1 MYPGMD
7 NQVVF
12 DAKEASSWAYE
23 LGTPNLAGLTHEEL
37 VQFFARMGKERFRAT
52 QVMKWIHQGMMD
64 SFGGMT
70 NLSKT
75 LREELSQAARIRL
88 PEIVGVSTSRDGTTK
103 FLLRLED
110 DRKIETVLIPGEDH
124 DTLCISSQ
132 VGCAMGCGLCRTG
145 GMGFER
151 NLSAGEIATQLLAVR
166 KSAPRSRITNI
177 VFMGMGEPL
186 ANLTETVR
194 AVRILNHPNGPGISW
209 RRTTVST
216 CGLVPGI
223 RELGRAVRVKLA
235 VSLNAVTDEQR
246 SRIMPI
252 NRKYPIA
259 ELMRALQEYPL
270 PRRDRI
276 TIEYVLIGGFNDSDA
291 DARQL
296 VRLLNP
302 IRAKVN
308 LIPYN
313 QCADSELQSPSP
325 ERVLRFQ
332 EILMS
337 RSLMAIVRKSRGTD
351 ILAAC
356 GQLAAQHTEMG

>member
-1 MYPGMD
+1 MK
-7 NQVVF
+7 
-12 DAKEASSWAYE
+12 AKEHQEVLNVEKSPISTGQHE
-23 LGTPNLAGLTHEEL
+23 IPNLAGLTHEEL
-37 VQFFARMGKERFRAT
+37 EDFFRDAGHQRFRAT
-52 QVMKWIHQGMMD
+52 QVMKWIHQGLMD
-64 SFGGMT
+64 SFDGMT
-70 NLSKT
+70 NLSKG
-75 LREELSQAARIRL
+75 LRVELARIARIGF
-88 PEIVGVSTSRDGTTK
+88 PEVVTILESEDGTAK

-110 DRKIETVLIPGEDH
+110 DLHIETVLIPGEDH

-132 VGCAMGCGLCRTG
+132 VGCAMGCAICRTA
-145 GMGFER
+145 GMGFVR
-151 NLSAGEIATQLLAVR
+151 NLSAAEIVTQLLAVR
-166 KSAPRSRITNI
+166 RSRPRSRITNI

-186 ANLTETVR
+186 ANFDEAVR

-216 CGLVPGI
+216 SGLVPGI
-223 RELGRAVRVKLA
+223 RKLGQTVRVKLA

-259 ELMRALQEYPL
+259 ELMEALKDYPL

-276 TIEYVLIGGFNDSDA
+276 TVEYVLIGGFNDGDR
-291 DARQL
+291 DARGL

-313 QCADSELQSPSP
+313 ECAGSGLKSPSP
-325 ERVLRFQ
+325 DRVLRFQ

-337 RSLMAIVRKSRGTD
+337 RSLMAIIRKSRGTD

-356 GQLAAQHTEMG
+356 GQLAAQHQR

>member
-1 MYPGMD
+1 MSVEKSPITTG
-7 NQVVF
+7 QR
-12 DAKEASSWAYE
+12 EI
-23 LGTPNLAGLTHEEL
+23 PNLAGLTHEEL
-37 VQFFARMGKERFRAT
+37 VDFFKELGHQGFRAT
-52 QVMKWIHQGMMD
+52 QVMKWIHHSMMD
-64 SFGGMT
+64 SFEGMT
-70 NLSKT
+70 NLSKG
-75 LREELSQAARIRL
+75 LRQELAGVSRIGF
-88 PEIVGVSTSRDGTTK
+88 PEIAAITSAEDGTTK
-103 FLLRLED
+103 FLLRLD
-110 DRKIETVLIPGEDH
+110 DGLHIETVLIPGEDH

-132 VGCAMGCGLCRTG
+132 VGCAMGCAICRTA
-145 GMGFER
+145 GMGFVR
-151 NLSAGEIATQLLAVR
+151 NLSAAEIVTQLLVVR
-166 KSAPRSRITNI
+166 KSRPDSHITNI

-186 ANLTETVR
+186 ANFDQTVR
-194 AVRILNHPNGPGISW
+194 AVSILNHPNGPGISW

-216 CGLVPGI
+216 SGLVPGI
-223 RELGRAVRVKLA
+223 RMLGQTVRVKLA

-252 NRKYPIA
+252 NKKYPIA
-259 ELMRALQEYPL
+259 ELIGALKDYPL

-276 TIEYVLIGGFNDSDA
+276 TIEYVLIRGFNDSDW

-313 QCADSELQSPSP
+313 EGAGSGLKSP
-325 ERVLRFQ
+325 EPDRVLRFQ

-356 GQLAAQHTEMG
+356 GQLAAQHER